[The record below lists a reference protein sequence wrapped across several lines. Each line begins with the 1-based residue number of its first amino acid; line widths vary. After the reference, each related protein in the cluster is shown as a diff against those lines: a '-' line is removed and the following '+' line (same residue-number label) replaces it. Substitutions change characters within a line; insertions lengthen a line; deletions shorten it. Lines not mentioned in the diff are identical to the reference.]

1 MRSNPCASSR
11 FWHGYS
17 SSDHESVAVR
27 LIFLHAVPS
36 TRAAAAQPSGDHN
49 LALIPG
55 GVFRTWGKLR
65 LGAGVGRRVHGFDV
79 NGRLRNS
86 QSAIGGAINAL
97 KLMQAVG
104 LELEE

>member
-1 MRSNPCASSR
+1 
-11 FWHGYS
+11 
-17 SSDHESVAVR
+17 
-27 LIFLHAVPS
+27 
-36 TRAAAAQPSGDHN
+36 
-49 LALIPG
+49 
-55 GVFRTWGKLR
+55 